1 MRDLSQKE
9 KQEVAEAV
17 VSLSD
22 SMSDIAKSLCK
33 LNETMTNIDKRL
45 TNIEIAAEEVRV
57 YTAQKHSNLTRTA
70 RPIH

>member
-1 MRDLSQKE
+1 MVGLSPNEQKE
-9 KQEVAEAV
+9 AV
-17 VSLSD
+17 KTLVSMSGFLSD
-22 SMSDIAKSLCK
+22 IDKSLRK